1 MAAES
6 TPPDTSADS
15 GASLRHSSAIV
26 RKRLLS
32 DAKISLLGTCFAG
45 EGSALVYRGL
55 LDLSRCSMVAAGMEC
70 MFLHGDLSPR
80 RLSGSEGSKSMTMR
94 SRSRSAFVMLA
105 SREAL
110 SDRSTSSSE
119 TVQNTRSPL
128 SRGTWTHVPSSL
140 MLMEAGSFEQF
151 VGFPPRTITVRFGFL
166 CVNGITFPYPDTAR
180 DHQYMQGF
188 GQFDPQGNGALA
200 PPTST

>member
-1 MAAES
+1 
-6 TPPDTSADS
+6 
-15 GASLRHSSAIV
+15 
-26 RKRLLS
+26 
-32 DAKISLLGTCFAG
+32 
-45 EGSALVYRGL
+45 
-55 LDLSRCSMVAAGMEC
+55 
-70 MFLHGDLSPR
+70 
-80 RLSGSEGSKSMTMR
+80 MTMR